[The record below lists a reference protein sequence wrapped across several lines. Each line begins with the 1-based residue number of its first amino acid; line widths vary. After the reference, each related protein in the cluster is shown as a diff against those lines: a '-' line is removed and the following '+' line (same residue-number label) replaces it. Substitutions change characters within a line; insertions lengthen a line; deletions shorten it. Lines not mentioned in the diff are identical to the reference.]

1 MKSIYRAFLVAV
13 VLLLHG
19 CASVPMAAIEED
31 AKAKDFSNV
40 SGKASLYI
48 YRNESFGGAVPM
60 TVTINGRT
68 LGQSAA
74 QTYYRLSLLPGQYTV
89 ESHAENVSKLTLS
102 LQAGK
107 RYFVWQEVK
116 MGFFFARSLLQE
128 VDEKTGRAGVMESK
142 LAATAIADSDIKP
155 LDKPMVADTPEP
167 ASDSVNQKLRE
178 LQTLRKDGLI
188 SDEEYEKK
196 RQELLQKL

>member
-1 MKSIYRAFLVAV
+1 MTGICRAILIAV
-13 VLLLHG
+13 ILLLYG
-19 CASVPMAAIEED
+19 CVSVPMAAIEED
-31 AKAKDFSNV
+31 AKAKDFSLTP
-40 SGKASLYI
+40 GKASLYI
-48 YRNESFGGAVPM
+48 YRNELFGGAVPM
-60 TVTINGRT
+60 TVIINGRT
-68 LGQSAA
+68 LGQSAP
-74 QTYYRLSLLPGQYTV
+74 QTYYRLSLIPGQYTV
-89 ESHAENVSKLTLS
+89 ESHAENVSKLALS

-107 RYFVWQEVK
+107 NYFVWQEVK

-142 LAATAIADSDIKP
+142 LAASAIADSEIRP
-155 LDKPMVADTPEP
+155 LDKPMAADTPVP

>member
-1 MKSIYRAFLVAV
+1 MTGIYRAIFVAAIV
-13 VLLLHG
+13 LLHG

-31 AKAKDFSNV
+31 AKAKDFSTV
-40 SGKASLYI
+40 TGKASLYI
-48 YRNESFGGAVPM
+48 YRNESFGGAIPM

-68 LGQSAA
+68 LGQSAP
-74 QTYYRLSLLPGQYTV
+74 QTYFRLTLMPGQYAV
-89 ESHAENVSKLTLS
+89 ESHAENVSKLALS

-107 RYFVWQEVK
+107 NYFVWQEVK
-116 MGFFFARSLLQE
+116 MGLFFARSLLQE

-142 LAATAIADSDIKP
+142 LAASAIADGDVKP
-155 LDKPMVADTPEP
+155 LGDTPAP
-167 ASDSVNQKLRE
+167 SSDSVNLRLRE

-188 SDEEYEKK
+188 SEEEYEKK